1 MTDNELIEGRNL
13 IEHPD
18 FTGGWRD
25 FWTVTGSHLEL
36 QDSATGKYYLQ
47 MVEGATASCS
57 IDLPIRPGND
67 AVYWFSLLYEG
78 MGTKANNVRIQKEGG
93 EVIFDEPFL
102 TRKVQ
107 ESADVADPAPLA
119 DFRAYPPTDLKAL
132 VQTDKRIDLRV
143 TAADGSDRNGI
154 NVTGVKIDL
163 RLAPLELSS
172 LSLDGRE
179 IPLGVLSP
187 QAVS

>member
-13 IEHPD
+13 IEYPD
-18 FTGGWRD
+18 FTGRWRD
-25 FWTVTGSHLEL
+25 FWTVTGSHLQF
-36 QDSATGKYYLQ
+36 QDPATGKYYLQ
-47 MVEGATASCS
+47 MVDGATASCS

-67 AVYWFSLLYEG
+67 AVYWLSFLYEG
-78 MGTKANNVRIQKEGG
+78 MGTKVNNVRIQKEGG
-93 EVIFDEPFL
+93 EVIFNESIL

-107 ESADVADPAPLA
+107 ESADVVDPAPLA
-119 DFRAYPPTDLKAL
+119 DFRAYHPTDLKAL

-143 TAADGSDRNGI
+143 TAADGSDSNGI
-154 NVTGVKIDL
+154 NLTGVKIDL
-163 RLAPLELSS
+163 RLVPLVLSS